1 MTKVTIDKVFTKQIE
16 TQRGARLSVGLK
28 VKDSSIKD
36 INDKDIAVNDRW
48 INGFFD
54 TNFVV
59 PFKQGD
65 TVELLIIEK
74 DGKYLNFS
82 IPGVGKPPAPDMG
95 LLIDRIKKLEDA
107 VFGARGTDTETEEP
121 EL

>member
-28 VKDSSIKD
+28 IKEGSVKD
-36 INDKDIAVNDRW
+36 INGQDITVNDRW

-54 TNFVV
+54 PKFTV

-65 TVELLIIEK
+65 SAEILIIEK

-82 IPGVGKPPAPDMG
+82 IPGVGKPPAHDMS
-95 LLIDRIKKLEDA
+95 LLIDRIKRLEDA
-107 VFGARGTDTETEEP
+107 VFGSNVPEEP
-121 EL
+121 EI

>member
-54 TNFVV
+54 TSFVV